1 MDKKKL
7 ANSIKNIVKQVI
19 KENLEAA
26 PDPNELKKE
35 VFNGLKGLFTSLKG
49 EYGIKM
55 DEFANICTSILAK
68 YTSDHM
74 NENNPAPAPSPGT
87 SPSPSIAPGKPS
99 TKPGP
104 RRPLTPPKTAPET
117 APKAGKEKEII
128 NKIENRFKSLTK

>member
-26 PDPNELKKE
+26 APAPNEVKIE
-35 VFNGLKGLFTSLKG
+35 VFNGLKGLYNSIKG

-87 SPSPSIAPGKPS
+87 SPNPTIAPTKPG

-104 RRPLTPPKTAPET
+104 REPLFPDKDNPDTK
-117 APKAGKEKEII
+117 PKAEKSVI
-128 NKIENRFKSLTK
+128 NKIEQRFKSLTK

>member
-26 PDPNELKKE
+26 PDPNEVKAE
-35 VFNGLKGLFTSLKG
+35 VLNGLKGLYNSIKG

-87 SPSPSIAPGKPS
+87 SPNPTIAPTKPG

-104 RRPLTPPKTAPET
+104 REPLFPDKDNPDTK
-117 APKAGKEKEII
+117 PKAEKSVI
-128 NKIENRFKSLTK
+128 NKIEQRFKSLTK

>member
-26 PDPNELKKE
+26 PDPNEVKAE
-35 VFNGLKGLFTSLKG
+35 VFNGLKGLYNSIKG

-87 SPSPSIAPGKPS
+87 SPNPTIAPTKPG

-104 RRPLTPPKTAPET
+104 REPLFPDKDNPDTK
-117 APKAGKEKEII
+117 PKAEKSVI
-128 NKIENRFKSLTK
+128 NKIEQRFKSLTK

>member
-26 PDPNELKKE
+26 PDPNELKTE
-35 VFNGLKGLFTSLKG
+35 VFNGLKGLFASLKG

-74 NENNPAPAPSPGT
+74 NENNPAPSPSPGT
-87 SPSPSIAPGKPS
+87 SPSPTIAPGKPKEKPGEREPLFPGKDNPD
-99 TKPGP
+99 TKP
-104 RRPLTPPKTAPET
+104 
-117 APKAGKEKEII
+117 KAEANVIK
-128 NKIENRFKSLTK
+128 KIENRFKSLTK